1 MISLLPT
8 ETSSH
13 ADPPR
18 CSNSLRSDSGNR
30 GRIRAGTVRAGPAS
44 RPDHGPVTPGETLPL
59 TACGVYSAGLP
70 SLRLPVFLHYI
81 YMHIQ
86 IGLLSTYYTPGMV
99 PEI

>member
-1 MISLLPT
+1 M
-8 ETSSH
+8 
-13 ADPPR
+13 
-18 CSNSLRSDSGNR
+18 
-30 GRIRAGTVRAGPAS
+30 VRAGPAS
-44 RPDHGPVTPGETLPL
+44 RPDHGPITPGETLPL

-86 IGLLSTYYTPGMV
+86 IGLWSTYYTPGMV

>member
-13 ADPPR
+13 ADPPH

-30 GRIRAGTVRAGPAS
+30 GRIRAGTFRASPVS
-44 RPDHGPVTPGETLPL
+44 HPDHGPVMPAETLPL
-59 TACGVYSAGLP
+59 TACGDYGAGLP
-70 SLRLPVFLHYI
+70 SLQLLHYI